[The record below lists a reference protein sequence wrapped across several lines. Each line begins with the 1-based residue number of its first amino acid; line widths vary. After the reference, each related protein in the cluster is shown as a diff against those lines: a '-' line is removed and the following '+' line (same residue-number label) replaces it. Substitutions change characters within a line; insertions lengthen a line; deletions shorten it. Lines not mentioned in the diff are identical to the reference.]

1 MARTAG
7 VHTLL
12 ADSME
17 RIHRTPTEWMQ
28 FLSFH
33 AQFYRYNTSN
43 AALIYAQRPEATACA
58 TMNFWNNRL
67 NRWIRRGS
75 HGIRLLQPDGE
86 SIRYVFDVADTTGPP
101 GTLPRIWSAAEKELP
116 VFMDYI
122 AAPEGDSV
130 QERIA
135 AVRPGTE
142 TNGPDSDMLPGYPK
156 GKHRQAFQL
165 CKGHILPLVAGQ
177 NPFLCF
183 GNRPQTRLPQ
193 TAIVK
198 IIAFGRVDTLF

>member
-75 HGIRLLQPDGE
+75 HGIRLLQLDGE
-86 SIRYVFDVADTTGPP
+86 YIRYVFDVADTTGPP
-101 GTLPRIWSAAEKELP
+101 GTLPKIWSAAEKELP

-122 AAPEGDSV
+122 AAPEGDTL

-135 AVRPGTE
+135 SLTREITE
-142 TNGPDSDMLPGYPK
+142 QLLPEILDDVQLN
-156 GKHRQAFQL
+156 RQ
-165 CKGHILPLVAGQ
+165 
-177 NPFLCF
+177 
-183 GNRPQTRLPQ
+183 
-193 TAIVK
+193 
-198 IIAFGRVDTLF
+198 DTLLEDLDDLNLRVS